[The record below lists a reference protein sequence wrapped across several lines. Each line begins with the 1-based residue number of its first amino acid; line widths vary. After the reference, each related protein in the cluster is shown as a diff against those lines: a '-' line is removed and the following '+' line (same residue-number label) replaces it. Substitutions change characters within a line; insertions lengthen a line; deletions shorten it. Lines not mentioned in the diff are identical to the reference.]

1 MRKKINQRLFFLR
14 KLCGF
19 NIDKKILE
27 LFYNA
32 VIQSIL
38 TFGICCIGEKITS
51 GDKEIL
57 NKTIKKS
64 GKIVS
69 TVLPTFEELYE
80 KYMISKA
87 SDILKDKT
95 HPLFK
100 EFIRS
105 ERSLRII
112 QPKTKTERFK
122 KSFVPSAS
130 RRLSSTSS

>member
-1 MRKKINQRLFFLR
+1 MKFLKILSFVLIT
-14 KLCGF
+14 
-19 NIDKKILE
+19 NIVFAQDKKDE
-27 LFYNA
+27 MESN
-32 VIQSIL
+32 SI
-38 TFGICCIGEKITS
+38 EMK
-51 GDKEIL
+51 
-57 NKTIKKS
+57 
-64 GKIVS
+64 
-69 TVLPTFEELYE
+69 FEELYE

-130 RRLSSTSS
+130 RRLRSTSS